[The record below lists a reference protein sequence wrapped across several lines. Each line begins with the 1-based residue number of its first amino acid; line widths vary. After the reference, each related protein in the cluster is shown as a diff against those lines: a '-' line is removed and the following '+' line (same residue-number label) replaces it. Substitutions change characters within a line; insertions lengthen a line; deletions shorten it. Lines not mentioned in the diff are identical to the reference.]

1 MNNQLTLFDRDS
13 DYLESSVKD
22 FDSKTASFRVHASLI
37 YKLGESLI
45 ADEITALSELIK
57 NAYDADATVC
67 ALSISS
73 DYIEEI
79 DGKECTGCIELSDNG
94 CGMDLTTIVNGW
106 LTLSNSP
113 KKKMKKEQK
122 TTPKYHRYPLGDKG
136 LGRLSVQ
143 KIGRYMQMTTKAAD
157 SNIEYRVIIPWGDFL
172 KNTTI
177 DQIPVTI
184 EKQDVVSQKSYTKII
199 IKDLINP
206 EMWGQTEQISLLTNS
221 INKIV
226 SPFRSKKSS
235 FHVVAQINGQPID
248 TENKVFDEL
257 LSSARAKHTIKYS
270 TGTATIVSEFKNSF
284 FYNREVLHRV
294 MSGEFTL
301 SETAVRDFL
310 QTYKKDFPNVSTYFR
325 EGVSLI
331 SEDTCKFP
339 DIAAPIF
346 TDKSDSNEIKKSI
359 PIDPGIFECEIYEYS
374 LDQKFLDY
382 LYDNISYSRLIERDE
397 YRDFVSRYHGIKVVR
412 DGFVIQ
418 GFGDGDGGD
427 WLGLSSSSKTT
438 GYFFDLRNDSVIG
451 CVYLTGVANS
461 VLKET
466 TNREGFVEDEYFRA
480 FKSIL
485 DGSIKRINRNRKKLN
500 DFMKRYVVDSIAFSG
515 NPSSDVLNYKPA
527 IEQIRE
533 DLRTVDAS
541 VAGKSAH
548 INVALKEYKTAQGL
562 IADAPF
568 IPLETVSKIDEI
580 YGYIQAASD
589 DYQLLLSERDAIGKK
604 LDAINLDFEKMSER
618 LQDLFELAGLGLSV
632 EMFTHEF
639 DSSIRSVRQKNQ
651 QIVSNRAA
659 QTVDNLVRHIN
670 YVTYSLDA
678 LRKQM
683 SYFNPGLKFVRA
695 EKQIFSFK
703 EFIKTHKSFYIER
716 CKNKNIEFYV
726 DVSRDFDLR
735 LNRGMLNQVFDNLF
749 SNAEYWLDYSAQQ
762 GLIEN
767 KQYHISAILDLCV
780 FNGSGQ
786 ASVVLNDIAS
796 YDRDLEAYTNNYRIR
811 FGEVLETVKAVQS
824 NRAKLES
831 FLSGGADI
839 TAEDAKAAYEYLEG
853 VDSNMKKFDSIEIAI
868 SFPVRRIARLNE
880 LTTIDIVKE
889 YGIALSRIGHPFDF
903 SGEISAF
910 E

>member
-767 KQYHISAILDLCV
+767 KQYHISAIERGIIVVWD
-780 FNGSGQ
+780 NGIGISP
-786 ASVVLNDIAS
+786 
-796 YDRDLEAYTNNYRIR
+796 DLETRLFDPFETKKKDGRGLGLYIAAGNLKYSSSRIR
-811 FGEVLETVKAVQS
+811 L
-824 NRAKLES
+824 
-831 FLSGGADI
+831 
-839 TAEDAKAAYEYLEG
+839 
-853 VDSNMKKFDSIEIAI
+853 
-868 SFPVRRIARLNE
+868 LNE
-880 LTTIDIVKE
+880 RNRFGNLFKFEIDVSQ
-889 YGIALSRIGHPFDF
+889 AMQ
-903 SGEISAF
+903 
-910 E
+910 

>member
-1 MNNQLTLFDRDS
+1 MNSQLTLFDRDS

-57 NAYDADATVC
+57 NSYDADSTVC
-67 ALSISS
+67 MLSISS
-73 DYIEEI
+73 DYVEEI
-79 DGKECTGCIELSDNG
+79 DGKECKGCIELSDNG

-113 KKKMKKEQK
+113 KKKMKKDKK

-143 KIGRYMQMTTKAAD
+143 KLGRFMQMTTKAAD
-157 SNIEYRVIIPWGDFL
+157 SNVEYRVVIPWGDFL

-177 DQIPVTI
+177 DKIPVTI
-184 EKQDVVSQKSYTKII
+184 EKNDVISQKSYTKIA
-199 IKDLINP
+199 IKDLVNP

-226 SPFRSKKSS
+226 SPFRSKESS
-235 FHVVAQINGQPID
+235 FRVVVQINGQPVD
-248 TENKVFDEL
+248 SDNKVFDEL

-270 TGTATIVSEFKNSF
+270 AGTAIIVSEFKNSF
-284 FYNREVLHRV
+284 FYNREVLSRV

-301 SETAVRDFL
+301 SETAVKDFL
-310 QTYKKDFPNVSTYFR
+310 QTYKKDLPNVSTLFQ

-331 SEDTCKFP
+331 CKDTCTFP
-339 DIAAPIF
+339 DIVTPVASGG
-346 TDKSDSNEIKKSI
+346 SDLRVIEKTV
-359 PIDPGIFECEIYEYS
+359 PIDPGMFECEIYEYS
-374 LDQKFLDY
+374 LDQKLLEY
-382 LYDNISYSRLIERDE
+382 LYDNISYIRLINRDE

-480 FKSIL
+480 FKSVL
-485 DGSIKRINRNRKKLN
+485 DNSIKRINRNRKKLN
-500 DFMKRYVVDSIAFSG
+500 DSMKQYVVNSIAFSG
-515 NPSSDVLNYKPA
+515 NPNSDILNYKPT

-533 DLRTVDAS
+533 DLRAVDAA
-541 VAGKSAH
+541 VASKSAH
-548 INVALKEYKTAQGL
+548 INVALQEYKTAQRL
-562 IADAPF
+562 VADAPF
-568 IPLETVSKIDEI
+568 IPSETVSKMDDI

-589 DYQLLLSERDAIGKK
+589 DYQLFLKERDAVSKK
-604 LDAINLDFEKMSER
+604 LDLINIDFEKMSER
-618 LQDLFELAGLGLSV
+618 IQDLFELAGLGLSV

-639 DSSIRSVRQKNQ
+639 DSSISSVRQKNQ
-651 QIVSNRAA
+651 QIVANRAA
-659 QTVDNLVRHIN
+659 QTVESLVRHIN

-683 SYFNPGLKFVRA
+683 SYFNPGLKYVRA
-695 EKQIFSFK
+695 EKQNFSFR
-703 EFIKTHKSFYIER
+703 EFIEAHKLFYIER
-716 CKNKNIEFYV
+716 CKNKSIDFVV
-726 DVSRDFDLR
+726 DVSVDFNLR
-735 LNRGMLNQVFDNLF
+735 INRGMLNQVFDNLF
-749 SNAEYWLDYSAQQ
+749 SNAEYWLEYSAQH
-762 GLIEN
+762 GLIDE
-767 KQYHISAILDLCV
+767 KKYHISTTERGIIIVWD
-780 FNGSGQ
+780 NGIGIS
-786 ASVVLNDIAS
+786 S
-796 YDRDLEAYTNNYRIR
+796 DLETRLFDPFETKKINGRGLGLYIAAGNLKYSSSRIR
-811 FGEVLETVKAVQS
+811 L
-824 NRAKLES
+824 
-831 FLSGGADI
+831 
-839 TAEDAKAAYEYLEG
+839 
-853 VDSNMKKFDSIEIAI
+853 
-868 SFPVRRIARLNE
+868 LNE
-880 LTTIDIVKE
+880 RNQFGNLFKFEIDV
-889 YGIALSRIGHPFDF
+889 SQVTQ
-903 SGEISAF
+903 
-910 E
+910 

>member
-22 FDSKTASFRVHASLI
+22 FDGKPASFRVHASLI

-45 ADEITALSELIK
+45 ADEVTALSELIK
-57 NAYDADATVC
+57 NAYDADATIC
-67 ALSISS
+67 SLAISS
-73 DYIEEI
+73 NHIEKI
-79 DGKECTGCIELSDNG
+79 NGQDCKGYIELSDNG

-143 KIGRYMQMTTKAAD
+143 KLGRHMQMTTKAAD
-157 SNIEYRVIIPWGDFL
+157 SNVEYCVIIPWGDFL

-184 EKQDVVSQKSYTKII
+184 KKQSVATDKSYTKII
-199 IKDLINP
+199 IKDLIDP
-206 EMWGQTEQISLLTNS
+206 EMWGQSEQISLLTNS

-226 SPFRSKKSS
+226 SPFRSKTSS
-235 FHVVAQINGQPID
+235 FHVIAQINDQPID
-248 TENKVFDEL
+248 TANTIFDEL

-270 TGTATIVSEFKNSF
+270 SGTASIVSEFKNSF
-284 FYNREVLHRV
+284 FYNRDVLSRV

-301 SETAVRDFL
+301 SETATRDFL
-310 QTYKKDFPNVSTYFR
+310 ETYKKDLSNVNTCFK
-325 EGVSLI
+325 EGVSLVAK
-331 SEDTCKFP
+331 DTCAFP
-339 DIAAPIF
+339 DIAIPVSSSSIASNNAERPIF
-346 TDKSDSNEIKKSI
+346 N
-359 PIDPGIFECEIYEYS
+359 DPGAFECEIYEYS
-374 LDQKFLDY
+374 LDRDFLDY
-382 LYDNISYSRLIERDE
+382 LYNNISYSRLIERDE

-451 CVYLTGVANS
+451 CVYLTGIANS
-461 VLKET
+461 MLKET
-466 TNREGFVEDEYFRA
+466 TNREGFVEDEFFRA

-500 DFMKRYVVDSIAFSG
+500 DLMKKYVIDSIAFSG
-515 NPSSDVLNYKPA
+515 NPSSDILNYKPT

-533 DLRTVDAS
+533 ELRVVDPTV
-541 VAGKSAH
+541 VGKLTH
-548 INVALKEYKTAQGL
+548 IDVALKEYKTAQEM

-568 IPLETVSKIDEI
+568 VPAETVSKMDEI
-580 YGYIQAASD
+580 YKQMQAASA
-589 DYQLLLSERDAIGKK
+589 DYQFLLSERDIISRK

-618 LQDLFELAGLGLSV
+618 IQDLFELAGLGLSV

-639 DSSIRSVRQKNQ
+639 DSSIRSVRLKNQ
-651 QIVSNRAA
+651 QIVATKAA
-659 QTVDNLVRHIN
+659 QTVDSLVRHIN

-695 EKQIFSFK
+695 EKQVFTIK
-703 EFIKTHKSFYIER
+703 EFIETHKSFYIER
-716 CKNKNIEFYV
+716 CKAKNIDFNV
-726 DVSRDFDLR
+726 NVAVDFDLR

-749 SNAEYWLDYSAQQ
+749 SNSEYWLDYSVQQ

-767 KQYHISAILDLCV
+767 KQYNISTQEQGIIIIWD
-780 FNGSGQ
+780 NGIGISP
-786 ASVVLNDIAS
+786 
-796 YDRDLEAYTNNYRIR
+796 DLETRLFDPFETKKKDGRGLGLYIAAGNLKYSSSRIR
-811 FGEVLETVKAVQS
+811 L
-824 NRAKLES
+824 
-831 FLSGGADI
+831 
-839 TAEDAKAAYEYLEG
+839 
-853 VDSNMKKFDSIEIAI
+853 
-868 SFPVRRIARLNE
+868 LNE
-880 LTTIDIVKE
+880 RNRFGNLFKFEIDV
-889 YGIALSRIGHPFDF
+889 SQVTQ
-903 SGEISAF
+903 
-910 E
+910 

>member
-157 SNIEYRVIIPWGDFL
+157 SNIEYCVIIPWGDFL

-412 DGFVIQ
+412 DG
-418 GFGDGDGGD
+418 G
-427 WLGLSSSSKTT
+427 
-438 GYFFDLRNDSVIG
+438 
-451 CVYLTGVANS
+451 A
-461 VLKET
+461 
-466 TNREGFVEDEYFRA
+466 
-480 FKSIL
+480 
-485 DGSIKRINRNRKKLN
+485 RI
-500 DFMKRYVVDSIAFSG
+500 
-515 NPSSDVLNYKPA
+515 
-527 IEQIRE
+527 
-533 DLRTVDAS
+533 
-541 VAGKSAH
+541 
-548 INVALKEYKTAQGL
+548 
-562 IADAPF
+562 
-568 IPLETVSKIDEI
+568 
-580 YGYIQAASD
+580 
-589 DYQLLLSERDAIGKK
+589 
-604 LDAINLDFEKMSER
+604 
-618 LQDLFELAGLGLSV
+618 
-632 EMFTHEF
+632 
-639 DSSIRSVRQKNQ
+639 
-651 QIVSNRAA
+651 
-659 QTVDNLVRHIN
+659 
-670 YVTYSLDA
+670 
-678 LRKQM
+678 
-683 SYFNPGLKFVRA
+683 
-695 EKQIFSFK
+695 
-703 EFIKTHKSFYIER
+703 
-716 CKNKNIEFYV
+716 
-726 DVSRDFDLR
+726 
-735 LNRGMLNQVFDNLF
+735 
-749 SNAEYWLDYSAQQ
+749 
-762 GLIEN
+762 
-767 KQYHISAILDLCV
+767 
-780 FNGSGQ
+780 
-786 ASVVLNDIAS
+786 
-796 YDRDLEAYTNNYRIR
+796 
-811 FGEVLETVKAVQS
+811 
-824 NRAKLES
+824 
-831 FLSGGADI
+831 
-839 TAEDAKAAYEYLEG
+839 
-853 VDSNMKKFDSIEIAI
+853 
-868 SFPVRRIARLNE
+868 
-880 LTTIDIVKE
+880 
-889 YGIALSRIGHPFDF
+889 
-903 SGEISAF
+903 
-910 E
+910 

>member
-1 MNNQLTLFDRDS
+1 MNSQLTLFDRDS

-57 NAYDADATVC
+57 NTYDADATVC
-67 ALSISS
+67 TLSISS
-73 DYIEEI
+73 DYAEEI
-79 DGKECTGCIELSDNG
+79 DGKTCKGRIELSDNG

-143 KIGRYMQMTTKAAD
+143 KLGRHMQMTTKAAD
-157 SNIEYRVIIPWGDFL
+157 SNVEYCVVIPWGDFL

-184 EKQDVVSQKSYTKII
+184 EKQNVVSNKSYTKIV

-206 EMWGQTEQISLLTNS
+206 EMWGQSEQINLLTNS

-226 SPFRSKKSS
+226 SPFRNKKSS
-235 FHVVAQINGQPID
+235 FRIVAQINSQPID

-257 LSSARAKHTIKYS
+257 LSSARAKHTIRYAS
-270 TGTATIVSEFKNSF
+270 GSASITSEYKNSF
-284 FYNREVLHRV
+284 FYNREVLSRV

-310 QTYKKDFPNVSTYFR
+310 QTYKKEFPNVSIRFQ
-325 EGVSLI
+325 EGVSLA
-331 SEDTCKFP
+331 SEDTCDFP
-339 DIAAPIF
+339 DIAIPVSANEPG
-346 TDKSDSNEIKKSI
+346 SSEIKKSI
-359 PIDPGIFECEIYEYS
+359 SIDPGAFECEIYEYS
-374 LDQKFLDY
+374 LDQKLLDY

-397 YRDFVSRYHGIKVVR
+397 YREFVSRYHGIKVVR

-451 CVYLTGVANS
+451 CVYLTGIANS

-500 DFMKRYVVDSIAFSG
+500 DSMKRYVVDSIAFSG
-515 NPSSDVLNYKPA
+515 NPSSDVLNYRPI
-527 IEQIRE
+527 IEQIRD
-533 DLRTVDAS
+533 DLRTVDS
-541 VAGKSAH
+541 TVVSKSAH
-548 INVALKEYKTAQGL
+548 ITVALEECRNAQSL
-562 IADAPF
+562 IADTPF
-568 IPLETVSKIDEI
+568 VSAEAVSKLDEI
-580 YGYIQAASD
+580 YRHIQAASEE
-589 DYQLLLSERDAIGKK
+589 YQLLLSERDAISRK

-618 LQDLFELAGLGLSV
+618 IQDLFELAGLGLSV

-639 DSSIRSVRQKNQ
+639 DSSIRSIRQKNQ
-651 QIVSNRAA
+651 QIVANKAV
-659 QTVDNLVRHIN
+659 QTVDSLVRHIN

-695 EKQIFSFK
+695 EKQVFSFR
-703 EFIKTHKSFYIER
+703 EFIQAHKSFYSER
-716 CKNKNIEFYV
+716 CNNKNIEFSIDITV
-726 DVSRDFDLR
+726 DFNLR

-749 SNAEYWLDYSAQQ
+749 SNSEYWLDYSAQR
-762 GLIEN
+762 GLIKN
-767 KQYHISAILDLCV
+767 KQYNISTPERGIIVVWD
-780 FNGSGQ
+780 NGIGIS
-786 ASVVLNDIAS
+786 SDIETRLFDPFETKKKDGRGLGLYIAAGNLKYS
-796 YDRDLEAYTNNYRIR
+796 SSRIR
-811 FGEVLETVKAVQS
+811 L
-824 NRAKLES
+824 
-831 FLSGGADI
+831 
-839 TAEDAKAAYEYLEG
+839 
-853 VDSNMKKFDSIEIAI
+853 
-868 SFPVRRIARLNE
+868 LNE
-880 LTTIDIVKE
+880 RNQFGNLFKFEIDV
-889 YGIALSRIGHPFDF
+889 SQVTQ
-903 SGEISAF
+903 
-910 E
+910 

>member
-1 MNNQLTLFDRDS
+1 MSISALKEKFNSLTLESENHWDYRGNNNSERDYVHGFCTYPAMMVPKMQREML
-13 DYLESSVKD
+13 DVCLEHLQD
-22 FDSKTASFRVHASLI
+22 T
-37 YKLGESLI
+37 
-45 ADEITALSELIK
+45 
-57 NAYDADATVC
+57 
-67 ALSISS
+67 SIRLLDPFAGSGT
-73 DYIEEI
+73 ILVEGMLRGLNIVGI
-79 DGKECTGCIELSDNG
+79 DINPLAILLCKAK
-94 CGMDLTTIVNGW
+94 TTILNPT
-106 LTLSNSP
+106 TLH
-113 KKKMKKEQK
+113 EK
-122 TTPKYHRYPLGDKG
+122 TVQLFAWITIHDKTPLYKFDGINKWFTNQAISD
-136 LGRLSVQ
+136 LSR
-143 KIGRYMQMTTKAAD
+143 IRAGIIAEET
-157 SNIEYRVIIPWGDFL
+157 IEYRRFFWASFCEVVRIVSNSRDCTYKLHIKEKKD
-172 KNTTI
+172 I
-177 DQIPVTI
+177 DAYAVDAVDLFKT
-184 EKQDVVSQKSYTKII
+184 TKII

-670 YVTYSLDA
+670 YVTYSLDSPQVLTPRPPCNLDSA
-678 LRKQM
+678 ATSKVKRASWSSRCWSVKSLSSVCVLRMQKSWISFLRVRLSIILKLWRDSISVM
-683 SYFNPGLKFVRA
+683 SFTRSSRVMVSCLRTFRICSNTGLFAITFSPHWVVRTLSSVSSA
-695 EKQIFSFK
+695 SAFQFSF
-703 EFIKTHKSFYIER
+703 
-716 CKNKNIEFYV
+716 
-726 DVSRDFDLR
+726 
-735 LNRGMLNQVFDNLF
+735 
-749 SNAEYWLDYSAQQ
+749 
-762 GLIEN
+762 
-767 KQYHISAILDLCV
+767 
-780 FNGSGQ
+780 
-786 ASVVLNDIAS
+786 
-796 YDRDLEAYTNNYRIR
+796 
-811 FGEVLETVKAVQS
+811 
-824 NRAKLES
+824 
-831 FLSGGADI
+831 
-839 TAEDAKAAYEYLEG
+839 AART
-853 VDSNMKKFDSIEIAI
+853 MWA
-868 SFPVRRIARLNE
+868 
-880 LTTIDIVKE
+880 
-889 YGIALSRIGHPFDF
+889 H
-903 SGEISAF
+903 
-910 E
+910 